1 MELKQSTWNQKLYQ
15 EYIEYL
21 KAVSDESYKIFC
33 EKLTPTNHEILGIRI
48 PLERKIAKE
57 IKKGNYQ
64 EFLSLVEGKYY
75 EELNIEG
82 FILGE
87 IKDFKELLY
96 YLDSFV
102 AKIDNWATC
111 DTFCNSIKIVSQY
124 PEEFLE
130 IIEKYLQ
137 SEKEFTVRVGLVLLL
152 SHYVKK
158 EYIKTI
164 LFLVDNLTREEYYI
178 NMASAWLIAE
188 CYVKEREITESFL
201 KQNHLNKFTQN
212 KTISKICDSYRVSKE
227 EKEALKKL
235 RK

>member
-1 MELKQSTWNQKLYQ
+1 MELKQMTWDKKLYQ
-15 EYIEYL
+15 EYLQYL
-21 KAVSDESYKIFC
+21 KEVSEESYKEFC
-33 EKLTPTNHEILGIRI
+33 QKLTPTNYEILGIRI

-64 EFLSLVEGKYY
+64 EFLSLIEGKYY
-75 EELNIEG
+75 EEINIEG

-87 IKDFKELLY
+87 IKDFDELLH

-102 AKIDNWATC
+102 KKIDNWATC

-124 PEEFLE
+124 PEEFLA
-130 IIEKYLQ
+130 IIKKYLQ
-137 SEKEFTVRVGLVLLL
+137 SKNEFTVRVGLVLLL

-164 LFLVDNLTREEYYI
+164 LTLVDNLNREEYYI

-188 CYVKEREITESFL
+188 CYVKEKNLTEDFL